1 MHNLKCLKNVH
12 GLNVLLLHELDLK
25 WNFIYVNKDLS
36 IQERDTYL
44 KMLAI
49 FHIEITDLTE
59 ENV

>member
-1 MHNLKCLKNVH
+1 M
-12 GLNVLLLHELDLK
+12 LLLHELDLK